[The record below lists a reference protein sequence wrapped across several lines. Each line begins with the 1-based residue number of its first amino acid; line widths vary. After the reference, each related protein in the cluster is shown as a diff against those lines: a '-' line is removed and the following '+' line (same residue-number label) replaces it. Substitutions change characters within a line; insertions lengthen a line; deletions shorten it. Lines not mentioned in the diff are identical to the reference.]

1 MIPRTPNIN
10 GFKDDVA
17 TITTR
22 EQSQH
27 EVNHMIIKF
36 IGAII
41 DAIAYVIRAILTI
54 AFACAMIATS
64 IVAFVAFVGN
74 NAFIAF
80 VVAPLIAIGAI
91 LLVKNYAFPRRRND
105 DDYVDN
111 ATHRA
116 SMRAHGIR
124 VDDDDDNHATR

>member
-1 MIPRTPNIN
+1 
-10 GFKDDVA
+10 
-17 TITTR
+17 
-22 EQSQH
+22 
-27 EVNHMIIKF
+27 MIIKF
-36 IGAII
+36 IGAIL

-54 AFACAMIATS
+54 IIAIVMIATS
-64 IVAFVAFVGN
+64 IVAFIAFVGN
-74 NAFIAF
+74 NAFVAF
-80 VVAPLIAIGAI
+80 VVAPLGIIAAI

-124 VDDDDDNHATR
+124 VDDDDDNHVTR